1 LRVSATQDATGWASL
16 FRTAFERSANPMAL
30 LRPNRVF
37 VAVNQ
42 AFVDTFGYTPEQV
55 VDRRAD
61 FLVEPRMLGQVETDW
76 ETLRRT
82 GQITGNREFVA
93 ADGGHVRVHFAA
105 QRADVIGEEL
115 VLYVVLPSRPRQV
128 NVGSRR
134 PGDQRTLTPRER
146 EVVSEIAMGRRV
158 NEIAARL
165 FISPTT
171 VRSHVRNAME
181 KVGARSQ
188 AQLVAIALS
197 ECLLD
202 HDCVHRDQA
211 AGSVS
216 RRARST
222 SATDQA

>member
-1 LRVSATQDATGWASL
+1 MTRHATGWASL
-16 FRTAFERSANPMAL
+16 FQTAFDRSANPMAL
-30 LRPNRVF
+30 LHPNRVF

-55 VDRRAD
+55 LGRRAD

-82 GQITGNREFVA
+82 GQISGNREFIA
-93 ADGGHVRVHFAA
+93 ADGRHLRVHFAA
-105 QRADVIGEEL
+105 QRADVIGEEF
-115 VLYVVLPSRPRQV
+115 VLYVVLPAHPRHVQV
-128 NVGSRR
+128 GEGPRER
-134 PGDQRTLTPRER
+134 QALTPREQ
-146 EVVSEIAMGRRV
+146 EIVSEIAMGRRV

-171 VRSHVRNAME
+171 VRTHVRNAMD

-197 ECLLD
+197 DCLLD
-202 HDCVHRDQA
+202 HDCVHR
-211 AGSVS
+211 
-216 RRARST
+216 
-222 SATDQA
+222 